1 MNNCLVCNEGNKTLC
16 ALSFINL
23 MLKKLKNCSVVQV
36 FWQQTLIPGVDCVQR
51 SGFVKTGPGH
61 CDSEVVVVEV
71 TEVEGLW
78 VHETVLPHPPGCP
91 PSVRTAG

>member
-1 MNNCLVCNEGNKTLC
+1 MFC

-23 MLKKLKNCSVVQV
+23 MLKKNLKTVVQV

-61 CDSEVVVVEV
+61 CDSEVEVVEVVEV